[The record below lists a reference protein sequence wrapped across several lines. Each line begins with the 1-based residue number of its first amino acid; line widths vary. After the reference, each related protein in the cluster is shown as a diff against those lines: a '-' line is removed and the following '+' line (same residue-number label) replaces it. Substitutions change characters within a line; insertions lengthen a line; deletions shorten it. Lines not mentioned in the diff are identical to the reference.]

1 MNWLDL
7 VILLIVGLSAA
18 LGLKIG
24 LIRAGSIALGI
35 FLGGVLGGQLSDDIS
50 GRFGIDSDGA
60 VATVISYS
68 VIIAMCII
76 AAAVASVMLR
86 KFVDVLLLN
95 WADKVAGVALGI
107 VAGAIISTAAI
118 IGIANLA
125 YSSNVEDKFA
135 SRVLNSMFN
144 IEKAKQRL
152 EDGLTQSALVDVVIN
167 VVDVVPASTIWF
179 VPSSFKSALDVLELR
194 QASSGG

>member
-95 WADKVAGVALGI
+95 WADQVAGVALGI

-179 VPSSFKSALDVLELR
+179 VPSSIKSALDVLELR